1 MLGRPMEEVY
11 RERERQDR
19 LASLILWAF
28 VALCNAASAAIW
40 LYYLSG
46 GYNGL
51 NY

>member
-1 MLGRPMEEVY
+1 MMGRSMEEVY
-11 RERERQDR
+11 AERERQDR
-19 LASLILWAF
+19 LGNIILWGF
-28 VALCNAASAAIW
+28 VLLCHAASVAIW